1 MARGDHIYVD
11 RLRGIYAHH
20 GIDTGDGW
28 VIHYTGKNWRDPRK
42 VQRTTVEDFAQGGD
56 IQTKDYSEFFAAL
69 QSPQSYHRKKSSYQ
83 ISRFLNRLG
92 GIDLDQLDLSPDAV
106 IDRAEARIGERAFS
120 IIFHNCEHFSSW
132 CKTGIS
138 NSEQVNAIWKT
149 TMSAPEFARYRA
161 ENLLVNV
168 FEPKWPGRR

>member
-1 MARGDHIYVD
+1 MARGDHIYVE
-11 RLRGIYAHH
+11 RLSGVYAHH

-42 VQRTTVEDFAQGGD
+42 VQRTTIEDFAQGGE
-56 IQTKDYSEFFAAL
+56 ILIKDYHDFFEAL
-69 QSPQSYHRKKSSYQ
+69 KSPDTYRKKSNYQ
-83 ISRFLNRLG
+83 INRILNRLQ
-92 GIDLDQLDLSPDAV
+92 GIDLDQLDPSPDAV

-138 NSEQVNAIWKT
+138 NSEQVNAVWKA
-149 TMSAPEFARYRA
+149 TMSTPDFARYRA
-161 ENLLVNV
+161 ENLLINL